1 MEKNVPRSPI
11 NLEEVRSF
19 LRRKEE
25 KRQAVLEQ
33 RFRQAWRDF
42 DAIVEHLIARHA
54 PKRLWQWGSLLDR
67 KRFSEISDI
76 DIAIEGLTGPQE
88 FFAVLGETRDMTAFP
103 VDILEMESVGE
114 TNADYIRK
122 TGRLVYE
129 QGTGTDQCTGKTA

>member
-1 MEKNVPRSPI
+1 MEKSFPLSAI
-11 NLEEVRSF
+11 NLEKVRSF

-33 RFRQAWRDF
+33 RFRHAWRDF

-54 PKRLWQWGSLLDR
+54 PRRIWQWGSLLDR

-76 DIAIEGLTGPQE
+76 DIAVEGLTGPQE
-88 FFAVLGETRDMTAFP
+88 FFAVLGEAREMTAFP
-103 VDILEMESVGE
+103 LDILEIESAGE

-129 QGTGTDQCTGKTA
+129 QGTGTDQRTGKTA